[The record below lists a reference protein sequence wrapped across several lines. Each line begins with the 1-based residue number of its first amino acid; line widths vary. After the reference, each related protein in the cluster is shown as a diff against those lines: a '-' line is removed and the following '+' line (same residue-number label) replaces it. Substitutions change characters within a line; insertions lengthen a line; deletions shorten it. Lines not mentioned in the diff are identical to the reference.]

1 MLKLKEQYVRKA
13 LFLCKLALTLLLVF
27 MLVRLFFIM
36 GGKNV
41 VFTPAA
47 VSAADDITDTI
58 ETGTTHSLQDYTDIV
73 SHNIFGISNA
83 AITTTNNR
91 FRESSGP
98 IDEHLGIALVGTLA
112 GSPTISRAV
121 IKNLETNTV
130 GLYKIGDTVSTATVE
145 DIEKECV
152 TLSSRSGRKTL
163 CLGIE
168 TQNTVP
174 SGLPTKQVMTESRPG
189 PVLSQNSANQESDSI
204 IESILTNVVIE
215 PHKANG
221 NVDGLKISGL
231 DDVPAAKLLGLQDG
245 DIIQTFNG
253 QSVKSKQ
260 QAFQILK
267 KASAGDSID
276 IKLLRENKVKT
287 LFFPLADR
295 QQN

>member
-1 MLKLKEQYVRKA
+1 
-13 LFLCKLALTLLLVF
+13 
-27 MLVRLFFIM
+27 M
-36 GGKNV
+36 GGNNV
-41 VFTPAA
+41 VFAPAA

-58 ETGTTHSLQDYTDIV
+58 ETGPPHSLQDYADIAL
-73 SHNIFGISNA
+73 HNIFGISDA
-83 AITTTNNR
+83 TIITTINR
-91 FRESSGP
+91 FTESSGP

-145 DIEKECV
+145 GIEKECV
-152 TLSSRSGRKTL
+152 TLSSRGGLKTL

-168 TQNTVP
+168 TKNTVS
-174 SGLPTKQVMTESRPG
+174 SGLQAKHVITESRPN
-189 PVLSQNSANQESDSI
+189 PVKSQESADESSDSI
-204 IESILTNVVIE
+204 IESMLTNVVIE
-215 PHKANG
+215 PHEVNG
-221 NVDGLKISGL
+221 NVDGLKITGL

-260 QAFQILK
+260 QAFQIFK
-267 KASAGDSID
+267 KAGAGDSID
-276 IKLLRENKVKT
+276 ITLLRENKVKT

-295 QQN
+295 RQN